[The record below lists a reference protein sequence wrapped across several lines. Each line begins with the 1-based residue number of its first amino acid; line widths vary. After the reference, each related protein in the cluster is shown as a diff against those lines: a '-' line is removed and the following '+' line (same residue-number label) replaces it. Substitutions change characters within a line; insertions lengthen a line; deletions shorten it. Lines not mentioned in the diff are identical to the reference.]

1 LGVPTSGVT
10 ANRLFGLEPAGT
22 DDTLSRLTENLYGP
36 RELRRTGVVS
46 ALFVVAILAL
56 GLVELGRGNRPRGV
70 RLLVL
75 GAALGLCMA
84 VGIIL
89 SRRSGRD
96 VL

>member
-1 LGVPTSGVT
+1 M
-10 ANRLFGLEPAGT
+10 
-22 DDTLSRLTENLYGP
+22 SRLTEDLYGP
-36 RELRRTGVVS
+36 GALRRTGVVS

-56 GLVELGRGNRPRGV
+56 GLVELVSGNRPRGV

-89 SRRSGRD
+89 SRKSGRD